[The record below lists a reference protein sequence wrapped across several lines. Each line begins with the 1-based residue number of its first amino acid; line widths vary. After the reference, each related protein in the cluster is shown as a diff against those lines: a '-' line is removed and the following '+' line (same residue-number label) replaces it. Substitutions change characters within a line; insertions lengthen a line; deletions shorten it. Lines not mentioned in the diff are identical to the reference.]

1 MKATDWPP
9 ARLPAHVGP
18 SVRPSV
24 SFLVHD
30 SAFRTNLVA
39 PIQSVPLGQ
48 HAHIVTATEASER
61 ASKRRRI
68 YALTIRHCVPRHY
81 QPLPYLFPPRSEA
94 KRSYVRREQ
103 RNSCPSARQ
112 SSPKRPRATFGR
124 DFLAGRNMN
133 ARSQPAPIFIHF
145 CFFIY
150 QVTGGLSLAVYTGY
164 IL

>member
-48 HAHIVTATEASER
+48 HTHIVTATEASER

-94 KRSYVRREQ
+94 KRSEATSVENREIAAHPRVKAARNDQERRSDE
-103 RNSCPSARQ
+103 
-112 SSPKRPRATFGR
+112 
-124 DFLAGRNMN
+124 
-133 ARSQPAPIFIHF
+133 IFWP
-145 CFFIY
+145 
-150 QVTGGLSLAVYTGY
+150 VET
-164 IL
+164 